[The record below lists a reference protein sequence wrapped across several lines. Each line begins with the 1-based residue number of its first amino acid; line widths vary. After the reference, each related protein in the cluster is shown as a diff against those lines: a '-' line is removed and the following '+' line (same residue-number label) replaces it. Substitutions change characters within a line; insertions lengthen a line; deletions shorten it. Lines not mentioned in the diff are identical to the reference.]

1 MVGSSLTS
9 HRPVWPIVATC
20 CLALAST
27 ACQYGTL
34 TTWDSSSEAPPEKET
49 NADQSS
55 PNLDLDDRD
64 ESTTATAC
72 VDGDGPSA
80 GPAPARL
87 LTSYEYANTV
97 RDLVGYNGDITSE
110 FPAENKVEGFENN
123 VNARAVT
130 RLHVRKYMKAAEA
143 IAGDVVANRLGELL
157 PCDPQRAGEQAC
169 GRQFVQQ
176 FLRRAFRRP
185 PTDGEIE
192 DFVGQFEQAL
202 GEWDFE
208 TGIEQTLR
216 GVLQS
221 PQFLYRLKALDDA
234 EDGETV
240 RLEGYELA
248 SRLSYLLWASTPDA
262 KLLDAAEAGELTTRQ
277 QVESQVRRML
287 DDPRAQNAVYQ
298 FHRQW
303 LHLHK
308 LDSMAKD
315 AERFPNFEA
324 SMTDDWKDS
333 LRKFVVDAYFGAD
346 NTLQSFLTT
355 PKVYLSDSLAG
366 LYDVETK
373 TAEGMQGY
381 QLDGDERSGLLT
393 QPALMALLSNANQGS
408 PIQRGVW
415 VREQLLCQPIA
426 PPPADANITPPD
438 PDPNATTREKFRQH
452 TADPQC
458 AGCHQKID
466 PLGFGFEH
474 YDGVGR
480 YRETDSGKSVDASGE
495 LTGIQDQSL
504 TGEFDGAVE
513 LAERLSQSREVRNC
527 LTSKWYTYAMGRSP
541 TSSEKCVLRNIQ
553 QSFAESGGNFREML
567 VALTTS
573 DAFRYR
579 TVDQHQETP

>member
-1 MVGSSLTS
+1 MAGSSLTS
-9 HRPVWPIVATC
+9 RRSTGLLLAACWLAVAT
-20 CLALAST
+20 T

-34 TTWDSSSEAPPEKET
+34 TTWDSSSESGSETET
-49 NADQSS
+49 NADDSS
-55 PNLDLDDRD
+55 PNLDLDNRD
-64 ESTTATAC
+64 ESTTVTAC
-72 VDGDGPSA
+72 LDGDSPSA

-97 RDLVGYNGDITSE
+97 RDLVGYNGDITDE

-130 RLHVRKYMKAAEA
+130 RLHVRKYMKAAET
-143 IAGDVVANRLGELL
+143 IAGDVVANRLDELL
-157 PCDPQRAGEQAC
+157 PCAPGEVGEQAC
-169 GRQFVQQ
+169 GRQFVEQ

-185 PTDGEIE
+185 PTDGEID
-192 DFVGQFEQAL
+192 DFVGRFEQARS
-202 GEWDFE
+202 EWGFE

-216 GVLQS
+216 AILQS
-221 PQFLYRLKALDDA
+221 PQFLYRLKPIDGAD
-234 EDGETV
+234 DGETV

-248 SRLSYLLWASTPDA
+248 SRLSYLLWASTPDEE
-262 KLLDAAEAGELTTRQ
+262 LLAAAAAGELTTRE
-277 QVESQVRRML
+277 QVERQVRRML
-287 DDPRAQNAVYQ
+287 DDPRAHNAVYQ

-324 SMTDDWKDS
+324 SMTDDWKES

-346 NTLQSFLTT
+346 NTLESFLTT
-355 PKVYLSDSLAG
+355 PKVYLSDALAG

-373 TAEGMQGY
+373 TAEGMNSYRFEADQ
-381 QLDGDERSGLLT
+381 RSGLLT

-415 VREQLLCQPIA
+415 VREQLLCQTIA

-438 PDPNATTREKFRQH
+438 PDPDATTREKFRQH

-495 LTGIQDQSL
+495 LTGIQNQSL

-513 LAERLSQSREVRNC
+513 LAERLSRSREVRNC
-527 LTSKWYTYAMGRSP
+527 ITSKWYTYAMGRSP

-553 QSFAESGGNFREML
+553 QSFAESGGDFREML

-573 DAFRYR
+573 EAFRYR